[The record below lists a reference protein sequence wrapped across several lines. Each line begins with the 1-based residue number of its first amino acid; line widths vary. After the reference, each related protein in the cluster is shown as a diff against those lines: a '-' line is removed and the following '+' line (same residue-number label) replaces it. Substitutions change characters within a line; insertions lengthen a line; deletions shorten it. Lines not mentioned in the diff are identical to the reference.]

1 VFINSLQSCN
11 KHENILSYVAM
22 VGEMV
27 KCPYC
32 GFEGEFKLIKT
43 WRYKWWDVYFY
54 ECPNCHG
61 RFRYQ
66 VDPAGKYKS
75 YVMRVG
81 VKKRSR
87 V

>member
-1 VFINSLQSCN
+1 VCI
-11 KHENILSYVAM
+11 V
-22 VGEMV
+22 V

-32 GFEGEFKLIKT
+32 GFEGEFKLLKT
-43 WRYKWWDVYFY
+43 WKYRWWNVYFY

-75 YVMRVG
+75 YVMRLG
-81 VKKRSR
+81 AYAGGKGGGN
-87 V
+87 

>member
-1 VFINSLQSCN
+1 
-11 KHENILSYVAM
+11 M
-22 VGEMV
+22 VNNVV

-54 ECPNCHG
+54 ECLNCYG

-66 VDPAGKYKS
+66 VDPAGKYMS
-75 YVMRVG
+75 CVMRLG
-81 VKKRSR
+81 GYARCKGGGN
-87 V
+87 